1 MRQKLTV
8 LIPCKNERLNIRP
21 CLESVRP
28 IADEILVADSGSTDG
43 TLDIVAEFGGCRVI
57 EREYIDSGDFKN
69 WSIPQAACEWVLIVD
84 ADERVTE
91 AMVAEMRKI
100 LANPKHD
107 GYWILRRNHLFGH
120 EIKHCGWSTDD
131 VLRLFRRDLGRY
143 VGGGDHAEIEVS
155 TGSVGRMKAKFL
167 HYTYWTM
174 EQYIKKLDRYTMLA
188 AEAWDKRGK
197 RASFASLLLRAPLR
211 FFHAY
216 VIRLGFLDGKAG
228 LVLCMLTA
236 FYSFTKAAKL
246 WALTEGLP
254 QPDPEAEHA
263 QQQRRRAA

>member
-43 TLDIVAEFGGCRVI
+43 TLEIVADVGGCRVI

-69 WSIPQAACEWVLIVD
+69 WSIPQAAHEWVLIVD
-84 ADERVTE
+84 ADERVTDE
-91 AMVAEMRKI
+91 MVAEIRAI
-100 LANPKHD
+100 LQNPQHD
-107 GYWILRRNHLFGH
+107 GYRIWRRNFAFGQ
-120 EIKHCGWSTDD
+120 EIKHCGWSNDN

-143 VGGGDHAEIEVS
+143 VGGGDHAEVEIS
-155 TGSVGRMKAKFL
+155 TGKVGFMKARFL
-167 HYTYWTM
+167 HYTYWSI
-174 EQYIKKLDRYTMLA
+174 EHYLKKFDRYTMLA
-188 AEAWDKRGK
+188 AKSWEARGD
-197 RASFASLLLRAPLR
+197 RAMFASLLLRAPFR

-228 LVLCMLTA
+228 LILCMLTG
-236 FYSFTKAAKL
+236 FYSFTKVAKL
-246 WALTEGLP
+246 WVLTEGLK
-254 QPDPEAEHA
+254 QPDPEAERA
-263 QQQRRRAA
+263 ERQQRRAA